1 MVWLHVYD
9 PLGSPLLSTL
19 VAMLPLV
26 VLLGLLAAAGWSAQW
41 AAVAGLAT
49 AFVIAV
55 GIVGMPADA
64 AIAAALYG
72 AAFGLFPIGW
82 IILGAM
88 FLYSL
93 SVEAGSLE
101 IIKRS
106 VIRLSPDHRVQ
117 ALLIAFSFGAFLE
130 GAAGFGAPVAIS
142 AALLTGAG
150 FPPLEAA
157 CLSLMANTAP
167 FFLTDC
173 ACVDGLHDGWLAWT
187 HGRLAGGACLRCII
201 CDRASMDG

>member
-106 VIRLSPDHRVQ
+106 VIQTRLPSPGNGCMV
-117 ALLIAFSFGAFLE
+117 
-130 GAAGFGAPVAIS
+130 
-142 AALLTGAG
+142 TGKRHDSR
-150 FPPLEAA
+150 PTY
-157 CLSLMANTAP
+157 SLDWKKRHHQQP
-167 FFLTDC
+167 KPRRIQR
-173 ACVDGLHDGWLAWT
+173 G
-187 HGRLAGGACLRCII
+187 GR
-201 CDRASMDG
+201 